1 MTRTL
6 TLGTLA
12 AAQAHVMQLHRGC
25 RWDPADGPRPKTA
38 ADWWAIEGDTG
49 QRAAL
54 AWVEPI
60 VAAALTAGGAS

>member
-1 MTRTL
+1 MADHDRL
-6 TLGTLA
+6 MLA

-25 RWDPADGPRPKTA
+25 RWDTADGPRPGTP

-60 VAAALTAGGAS
+60 VDAILDAGGAS